1 MGGGGESEF
10 LKKRWAFISQTPDWG
25 NVCFRIRLNIFG
37 LEMRIEVPRKSIH
50 EGVAW
55 LKPGSSL
62 VH

>member
-10 LKKRWAFISQTPDWG
+10 LKKDGRLFHRHRTG
-25 NVCFRIRLNIFG
+25 ENVCFRIRLNIFG